1 MPTRAQTPAVP
12 RLTYLRIKNYRALR
26 DVEFR
31 DLTPLT
37 VLIGPNG
44 SGKSTVL
51 DALDFLAEAVG
62 GDLVHAWENKNRFRG
77 MLTKGVEGDISFEL
91 EFGGLLKSKA
101 VNYSLVIREVENR
114 LIVISEKLVEK
125 DRFGKPTRTFETES
139 QNESNDSR
147 FKVISRKSAR
157 GKTTKHPL
165 GWGIGTEIDG
175 ISSGKAESK
184 INFLSEIQNS
194 MQETATSFRI
204 AISSYRYIHLTKDH
218 LKGYSDNGPR
228 EKLSPNGDNL
238 PNVLYYLHTK
248 HPAVLE
254 KIAAQMR
261 RVVPGLADIVPEI
274 TSDERLLLRFK
285 DAQFE
290 KPLPAQ
296 YMSGGT
302 MRLAAL
308 LTLLYETDAS
318 GLLGIEEP
326 ENELHPQLLY
336 RLAEEFE
343 KAAEKRQLFIT
354 THSPLLLDA
363 LDPKQVWVMYRG
375 KDGYSHAVR
384 TADMPNVPELV
395 EDGSMLGYLWTS
407 NTFTVGDP
415 RTPFKANP
423 DAR

>member
-1 MPTRAQTPAVP
+1 
-12 RLTYLRIKNYRALR
+12 
-26 DVEFR
+26 
-31 DLTPLT
+31 
-37 VLIGPNG
+37 
-44 SGKSTVL
+44 
-51 DALDFLAEAVG
+51 
-62 GDLVHAWENKNRFRG
+62 
-77 MLTKGVEGDISFEL
+77 
-91 EFGGLLKSKA
+91 
-101 VNYSLVIREVENR
+101 
-114 LIVISEKLVEK
+114 
-125 DRFGKPTRTFETES
+125 
-139 QNESNDSR
+139 
-147 FKVISRKSAR
+147 
-157 GKTTKHPL
+157 
-165 GWGIGTEIDG
+165 
-175 ISSGKAESK
+175 
-184 INFLSEIQNS
+184 
-194 MQETATSFRI
+194 MQEIATSFRT

-218 LKGYSDNGPR
+218 LKGYSDAGPR

-248 HPAVLE
+248 HPETLE
-254 KIAAQMR
+254 KITAQMR

-274 TSDERLLLRFK
+274 TSDERILLRFK

-290 KPLPAQ
+290 KPLPAR

-308 LTLLYETDAS
+308 LTLLNEPEAA

-343 KAAEKRQLFIT
+343 KAAEKRQLFVT

-415 RTPFKANP
+415 QAPFKAKP

>member
-1 MPTRAQTPAVP
+1 MPTRAQAPAVP

-51 DALDFLAEAVG
+51 DALDFLAEAVRG
-62 GDLVHAWENKNRFRG
+62 NLIGAWEKRNRFAGMRTRG
-77 MLTKGVEGDISFEL
+77 SEGDIEFEVDL
-91 EFGGLLKSKA
+91 WFQNQILKYRLQIGEFNSEPHVLDERLTMLNSKKQA
-101 VNYSLVIREVENR
+101 IR
-114 LIVISEKLVEK
+114 SM
-125 DRFGKPTRTFETES
+125 
-139 QNESNDSR
+139 
-147 FKVISRKSAR
+147 
-157 GKTTKHPL
+157 
-165 GWGIGTEIDG
+165 G
-175 ISSGKAESK
+175 ISLREENGRLNIVSIGSRHQEE
-184 INFLSEIQNS
+184 IGREPFLNVLPSRQFPSLIYYVNIKRS
-194 MQETATSFRI
+194 AFPGTSQLI
-204 AISSYRYIHLTKDH
+204 DALTSYHYVHLTDDH
-218 LKGYSDNGPR
+218 LKGYSDAGPR

-238 PNVLYYLHTK
+238 PNVLYYLHTR
-248 HPAVLE
+248 HPETLA
-254 KIAAQMR
+254 KITAQLR
-261 RVVPGLADIVPEI
+261 KWVPGLADVVPEI
-274 TSDERLLLRFK
+274 TSDERILLRFK

-308 LTLLYETDAS
+308 LTLLHETNAT

-336 RLAEEFE
+336 HLTEEFE
-343 KAAEKRQLFIT
+343 KAAEKRQLFVT
-354 THSPLLLDA
+354 THSPLILDA
-363 LDPKQVWVMYRG
+363 LSPEQVWVMYRG
-375 KDGYSHAVR
+375 ADGYAHATR
-384 TADMPNVPELV
+384 TADMPNVPELA

-415 RTPFKANP
+415 QAPFKANP